1 MDDTRKMLPMSI
13 TVNRVTTSDQDL
25 VAAGIARATIAGS
38 LHDSPGRQ
46 PAHRGAHRSKE
57 QTPSGVKL
65 AEGAEIEPG
74 SAQWHKK
81 LVSVKPCA
89 RSGLRSARPAC
100 CCVLTARHRSTTHY
114 SARKPSSA
122 RDRRDR
128 LSARP
133 GTQEAACT
141 AETAGTQGCPVP
153 APCREESPRV
163 VVNGL

>member
-1 MDDTRKMLPMSI
+1 MIDETRKMLPISI

-89 RSGLRSARPAC
+89 RSCLRTARPA
-100 CCVLTARHRSTTHY
+100 
-114 SARKPSSA
+114 
-122 RDRRDR
+122 
-128 LSARP
+128 
-133 GTQEAACT
+133 
-141 AETAGTQGCPVP
+141 
-153 APCREESPRV
+153 
-163 VVNGL
+163 